1 MFAYRERLSTA
12 TVMVIIGSIFATKE
26 IPRWEACLSLILR
39 YNKESFKK
47 REFVYGSEEQKT
59 FSQAHQKSS
68 SRHTGLCKYLTL
80 DINDINMAFNYRLR
94 RRLALLGKNS
104 H

>member
-1 MFAYRERLSTA
+1 MFAYRARLSTA

-26 IPRWEACLSLILR
+26 IPCWEAFLSLILR

-59 FSQAHQKSS
+59 FSLIKE
-68 SRHTGLCKYLTL
+68 LE
-80 DINDINMAFNYRLR
+80 
-94 RRLALLGKNS
+94 
-104 H
+104 